1 MSGKPRMAGALA
13 ALEYFEVPDAEE
25 RAEPYA
31 ERKQEMVVELIKA
44 GEFEAYPDAL
54 RFIMAVRGVGI
65 PVAAASSS
73 KNAGLFLQQIRLDTF
88 AEQQGLS
95 YDFLRP
101 GLSLLEFFDADI
113 SGRDFAKGK
122 PDPEIFLT
130 AAQELGAPPD
140 GLLRGRGRRV
150 GDPGRQGGRDGRLG
164 DRPRRRRGRA
174 VGRPCG
180 PRGHLAGRRRRA
192 ALGRR
197 PTGGEGAVMTS
208 SAPHGTDAGAGG
220 PDQERAT
227 LTIGVDIGGTK
238 VAAGVVD
245 AEGAILE
252 TTRRD
257 TPADDPVKTADV
269 IADAVRELASTHDV
283 TALGLG
289 AAGFVNADRST
300 VMFAPNLAWRDEA
313 LRDAMEQRLEL
324 PTVVENDANAAAWAE
339 ARFGAGRGE
348 DYVVV
353 LTVGTGIGG
362 GIVVEGQLLRGRF
375 GVAAEIGH
383 LNIVPDGRRC
393 GCGLQ
398 GCWEQYASGRALV
411 QEANEQAIASPALAR
426 ELLRRAPAES
436 RRASRGRW
444 SRRPPRTATSRRCSA
459 STRWADGW
467 AGAWPSWRRSS
478 TPACS

>member
-1 MSGKPRMAGALA
+1 
-13 ALEYFEVPDAEE
+13 
-25 RAEPYA
+25 
-31 ERKQEMVVELIKA
+31 
-44 GEFEAYPDAL
+44 
-54 RFIMAVRGVGI
+54 
-65 PVAAASSS
+65 
-73 KNAGLFLQQIRLDTF
+73 
-88 AEQQGLS
+88 
-95 YDFLRP
+95 
-101 GLSLLEFFDADI
+101 
-113 SGRDFAKGK
+113 
-122 PDPEIFLT
+122 
-130 AAQELGAPPD
+130 
-140 GLLRGRGRRV
+140 
-150 GDPGRQGGRDGRLG
+150 
-164 DRPRRRRGRA
+164 
-174 VGRPCG
+174 
-180 PRGHLAGRRRRA
+180 
-192 ALGRR
+192 
-197 PTGGEGAVMTS
+197 MTS
-208 SAPHGTDAGAGG
+208 SAPHGTDAGVGG

-257 TPADDPVKTADV
+257 TPADDPMKTVDV

-353 LTVGTGIGG
+353 VTVGTGIGG

-383 LNIVPDGRRC
+383 LNIIPDGRRC

-426 ELLRRAPAES
+426 ELLRRAGGEPES
-436 RRASRGRW
+436 ITGPMVTEAAQDGDVAALQCFDEVGRW
-444 SRRPPRTATSRRCSA
+444 LGRGMAQLAAILDPGVFVIGGGVSAAGELLREPAVRAYRKHLTARGHRPTADVRMAEMGGEAGIVGAADLARRR
-459 STRWADGW
+459 
-467 AGAWPSWRRSS
+467 
-478 TPACS
+478 